1 MPDVAKL
8 KKKAAELEL
17 KKQFDKAL
25 AVYIEILQSYDK
37 SDDDIDVGLYNR
49 VGDIYLKQ
57 GNVADALDYY
67 EQAVDKYAESGF
79 FNNAIALCNKILRN
93 SPGRASIYYKLGK
106 ISAQKGFVSDAKIN
120 FLEYADRM
128 QKAGKKD
135 EAFRA
140 LKEFADL
147 CPDQDDVR
155 LLLADQLSKQER
167 GSEALAQLQVLYER
181 YTAQG
186 REIEARATIDRMKA
200 IDPNAKPRES
210 DGPPRGANDLVFLDL
225 EEERRSR
232 SNAII
237 AKRATQGLDIIHTG
251 EFQEIPSAPAQPS
264 TPVAPPAPEPALQD
278 IPAPT
283 PDVLETPAIEPAL
296 LDGLTR
302 AGEFEHVDEQRSPLE
317 GLDDVVIETDGMPAM
332 TGSARVLDLEPTD
345 LTASYGAPPAPPARP
360 ATPTPIAGPTQ
371 PEPPA
376 ELIDFTVPAP
386 DAGQPVASAAELP
399 FITEPDFGPP
409 APIASSSAPAEPEL
423 EDEPSIG
430 GDLPLI
436 MPEEEPASSTPDAL
450 ADIPLMD
457 LSLPTPGEAM
467 ASIDATASANP
478 PVIDFLELDDS
489 ALPTSGTTSGTPT
502 PAFSHTGDFET
513 VSGVPTPPAALPNH
527 TIEAE
532 HSVELLRALVNEQ
545 PGDHYKR
552 QQLAEAML
560 ESGDREGGLQ
570 ELETAM
576 IGFERADELESAAS
590 VADEIVRLNPESVR
604 HHQKRVEYA
613 FRTNERGRLIEA
625 YLALADALFRN
636 GQAEKSRAIYH
647 RVIELAPDD
656 HRAQAALQNFAD
668 DDAEPEPPPPSA
680 PRARSVSG
688 VMPRVP
694 ARPLSPVPDDEFVNL
709 GDWLRDDEAPKDTR
723 MVVAEK
729 EPTGDEDAD
738 FQDMLRKFKQGI
750 AENVDEEDHQSH
762 YDLGVAYK
770 EMGLLDEAIAEFQK
784 ALRAPDN
791 RVSTYEALGQCFMEK
806 EQVPMAA
813 TILSRAIHEKGVS
826 DDQLVG
832 VLYLL
837 GRCAEIRGQRDLAL
851 EYYHRVFVVDI
862 EFRDINERISELERA
877 TR

>member
-1 MPDVAKL
+1 MA
-8 KKKAAELEL
+8 
-17 KKQFDKAL
+17 
-25 AVYIEILQSYDK
+25 
-37 SDDDIDVGLYNR
+37 
-49 VGDIYLKQ
+49 
-57 GNVADALDYY
+57 
-67 EQAVDKYAESGF
+67 
-79 FNNAIALCNKILRN
+79 
-93 SPGRASIYYKLGK
+93 
-106 ISAQKGFVSDAKIN
+106 
-120 FLEYADRM
+120 
-128 QKAGKKD
+128 
-135 EAFRA
+135 
-140 LKEFADL
+140 
-147 CPDQDDVR
+147 
-155 LLLADQLSKQER
+155 
-167 GSEALAQLQVLYER
+167 
-181 YTAQG
+181 
-186 REIEARATIDRMKA
+186 
-200 IDPNAKPRES
+200 
-210 DGPPRGANDLVFLDL
+210 
-225 EEERRSR
+225 
-232 SNAII
+232 
-237 AKRATQGLDIIHTG
+237 
-251 EFQEIPSAPAQPS
+251 
-264 TPVAPPAPEPALQD
+264 
-278 IPAPT
+278 
-283 PDVLETPAIEPAL
+283 
-296 LDGLTR
+296 
-302 AGEFEHVDEQRSPLE
+302 
-317 GLDDVVIETDGMPAM
+317 
-332 TGSARVLDLEPTD
+332 GSARVLDLEPTD
-345 LTASYGAPPAPPARP
+345 LTASYAAPPAPPATP
-360 ATPTPIAGPTQ
+360 AQ
-371 PEPPA
+371 PESPAEPVA
-376 ELIDFTVPAP
+376 ELIDFTMPEP
-386 DAGQPVASAAELP
+386 DAGQPVASTAELP
-399 FITEPDFGPP
+399 FLTEPDFGRPTP
-409 APIASSSAPAEPEL
+409 SSSTAASAQPDL

-467 ASIDATASANP
+467 ASIDATASASA
-478 PVIDFLELDDS
+478 PVIDFLELDES
-489 ALPTSGTTSGTPT
+489 AVPARETAAGTSTPV
-502 PAFSHTGDFET
+502 FSQTGDFEA

-532 HSVELLRALVNEQ
+532 HSVELLQALVNEQ

-647 RVIELAPDD
+647 RVIELAPED
-656 HRAQAALQNFAD
+656 HRAQAALENFAD
-668 DDAEPEPPPPSA
+668 DDAEPESPPPSA
-680 PRARSVSG
+680 PSARSVSG

-738 FQDMLRKFKQGI
+738 FHDMLRKFKQGI
-750 AENVDEEDHQSH
+750 AENVEEEDHQSH

-784 ALRAPDN
+784 ALRAPSN

-837 GRCAEIRGQRDLAL
+837 GRCAEIRGQREQAL
-851 EYYHRVFVVDI
+851 EYYQRVFVVDI
-862 EFRDINERISELERA
+862 QFKDVGERLA
-877 TR
+877 TIESAQS

>member
-25 AVYIEILQSYDK
+25 AVYIEILHSYDK
-37 SDDDIDVGLYNR
+37 SDDEIDVGLYNR

-93 SPGRASIYYKLGK
+93 SPSRASIYYKLGK

-167 GSEALAQLQVLYER
+167 GSEALDQLQLLYER

-186 REIEARATIDRMKA
+186 RELEARATVDRMKA
-200 IDPNAKPRES
+200 IDPNAQPRES

-225 EEERRSR
+225 EERRSR
-232 SNAII
+232 NNAVI

-251 EFQEIPSAPAQPS
+251 EYQEVPAPPKAQP
-264 TPVAPPAPEPALQD
+264 TAPVAPPQPEPALQD

-283 PDVLETPAIEPAL
+283 PDVLETPSIEPAL

-302 AGEFEHVDEQRSPLE
+302 AGEFEHEEEQRSPLE
-317 GLDDVVIETDGMPAM
+317 GLNDVVLETDGMPEFA
-332 TGSARVLDLEPTD
+332 GSARVLDLEPTD
-345 LTASYGAPPAPPARP
+345 LSASFAPPVPPAPPAEP
-360 ATPTPIAGPTQ
+360 A
-371 PEPPA
+371 A
-376 ELIDFTVPAP
+376 ELIDFTMPEP
-386 DAGQPVASAAELP
+386 DAGQPHPSLADLP
-399 FITEPDFGPP
+399 LITEPEIGRPKAGASSP
-409 APIASSSAPAEPEL
+409 APIEPEL
-423 EDEPSIG
+423 EEEPSIG

-436 MPEEEPASSTPDAL
+436 MPDEEPASTTPDAL

-467 ASIDATASANP
+467 RSIDAAAAPSTPA
-478 PVIDFLELDDS
+478 IDFLELDDS
-489 ALPTSGTTSGTPT
+489 ALPKSAAATNAPAPT
-502 PAFSHTGDFET
+502 LSQTGDNEAI
-513 VSGVPTPPAALPNH
+513 SGVPTPPAARPSH
-527 TIEAE
+527 TLEAE
-532 HSVELLRALVNEQ
+532 HSVELLQSLVDEV

-560 ESGDREGGLQ
+560 EAGDREGGLR

-576 IGFERADELESAAS
+576 VGFERADELASAAS
-590 VADEIVRLNPESVR
+590 IADEIVRLNPESVR

-636 GQAEKSRAIYH
+636 GQVEKSRAIYH
-647 RVIELAPDD
+647 RVIDLAPDD
-656 HRAQAALQNFAD
+656 LRAQAALQNFVED
-668 DDAEPEPPPPSA
+668 EPEPELPPPPPP
-680 PRARSVSG
+680 PRARSTSG
-688 VMPRVP
+688 VVPRVP

-709 GDWLRDDEAPKDTR
+709 GDWLRDDDAPKDTR
-723 MVVAEK
+723 MVVEEK
-729 EPTGDEDAD
+729 EPTGDEEAD

-750 AENVDEEDHQSH
+750 AENVEEEDHQSH

-784 ALRAPDN
+784 ALRGPSN
-791 RVSTYEALGQCFMEK
+791 RVPTYEALGQCFMEK

-813 TILSRAIHEKGVS
+813 TILSRALHEKGVS

-837 GRCAEIRGQRDLAL
+837 GRCAEIRGQRDQAL

-862 EFRDINERISELERA
+862 QFKDVGERLA
-877 TR
+877 TIESAR

>member
-200 IDPNAKPRES
+200 IDPNAQPRLV
-210 DGPPRGANDLVFLDL
+210 DGPPRGASDLVFLDL

-791 RVSTYEALGQCFMEK
+791 RVSAYEALGQCFMEK

-837 GRCAEIRGQRDLAL
+837 GRCAEIRGQREQAL
-851 EYYHRVFVVDI
+851 EYYQRVFVVDI
-862 EFRDINERISELERA
+862 QFKDVGERLA
-877 TR
+877 TIESAKS